1 MDSGSQAGLRQP
13 LSAVGNKTGLKSN
26 LGQDTT
32 IGKILSGCG
41 SPREKSST
49 RGQLTDIRGN
59 DGTTKKEKQDNGK
72 QTVQNVTVL
81 SAAASVKGRIPSTLS
96 SMPVL
101 PRTSGKRNFASVSA
115 ESSACGGLGLVSA
128 GPSHRDPLDTG
139 GNGFGLCADAKNSPA
154 TAGRIRGVATRNS
167 LSENG
172 EKLGPSKV
180 RSSRVWKKSHGT
192 HQQGTFHLDSSIAMT
207 SAQAARGCGGQQL
220 LSDGLMGCAL
230 GAGVGRSVA
239 AAPPCRLSTA
249 NMAALEH
256 KMAAVCI
263 SEARCGATERAQK
276 RVRFNDAQLEETL
289 KPKPGASALPSSY
302 SFGST
307 LLPALEARPEEK
319 PASHGSSCGSGG
331 PRSIRDR
338 LHGQSSRVLPGETL
352 DAGLTNVTDSLR
364 YLLANGQHQQ
374 PDSSVSALVAQH
386 SELRRDAARGQ
397 AAAQSQA
404 MRRDSDVELGARKGI
419 EKRLENARARHG
431 VDVSP
436 LISGGLKQAC
446 HSWQER
452 SVGASKPPFGVL
464 PSENSE
470 RPTRKGNEFKTG
482 LGEKMLSR
490 SSPRDSCA
498 EESPSTFGAH
508 RHQTVSGKCSEEAK
522 PAMQMN
528 HMKPT
533 QQPSCYQHHQPKG
546 LPPARPARQPQS
558 GRRRILSQ
566 GQEQPGAGQATTTE
580 PGAVPAMSLTASAEH
595 TPRASCTHA
604 PAQDRQVS
612 DKSIGE
618 RPAETARTEVSCEPR
633 ERKGAVLK
641 AAGPRSKVHRQAS
654 SVDSASLARAVS
666 GDRSRMASAECQE
679 AAGKADCLHA
689 PAYSGGRNL
698 DRWNGKGRLS
708 RATSASA
715 GGLCSVGGCL
725 NSGVGAVTGAY
736 NKRAPGE
743 KRPGIALL

>member
-1 MDSGSQAGLRQP
+1 MDSGRQAGLRQP
-13 LSAVGNKTGLKSN
+13 LSAVGNKTGLQSN
-26 LGQDTT
+26 SGQDAPT
-32 IGKILSGCG
+32 GKILSGRG

-49 RGQLTDIRGN
+49 HGELTDIRGSA
-59 DGTTKKEKQDNGK
+59 GTTKRDKPDNGK
-72 QTVQNVTVL
+72 QTVQTVTVL
-81 SAAASVKGRIPSTLS
+81 SAAAPVKGRITSTLS

-101 PRTSGKRNFASVSA
+101 SGKRNFASVSA

-128 GPSHRDPLDTG
+128 GPSHRGPLDTG
-139 GNGFGLCADAKNSPA
+139 GACFGLCADPKNSLA
-154 TAGRIRGVATRNS
+154 TAGRIRGVGISATTRNS

-172 EKLGPSKV
+172 EKLGPSTV

-192 HQQGTFHLDSSIAMT
+192 HQQGTLHLDSSIAMT
-207 SAQAARGCGGQQL
+207 SAQTTRGSGGQQL
-220 LSDGLMGCAL
+220 LSDGLMGCAF

-249 NMAALEH
+249 NMVALEH

-263 SEARCGATERAQK
+263 SEARSGATERAQK

-319 PASHGSSCGSGG
+319 PASHGSSYGSGG
-331 PRSIRDR
+331 QWSIRDR
-338 LHGQSSRVLPGETL
+338 LHGQSSSRVLPVETL
-352 DAGLTNVTDSLR
+352 DASMTNVTGSLR
-364 YLLANGQHQQ
+364 YLIANGQHQEH
-374 PDSSVSALVAQH
+374 DSSVSALVAKNA
-386 SELRRDAARGQ
+386 ELRRDAARGQ
-397 AAAQSQA
+397 APAHSQA
-404 MRRDSDVELGARKGI
+404 MRRHSDAELGAGKGI
-419 EKRLENARARHG
+419 EKRLENGRARHG

-436 LISGGLKQAC
+436 LTSGGPKQAF

-452 SVGASKPPFGVL
+452 SVGASQPPFGVS
-464 PSENSE
+464 PSENSD
-470 RPTRKGNEFKTG
+470 RPTIKGNEFKTG

-490 SSPRDSCA
+490 LSPRASCA
-498 EESPSTFGAH
+498 QESPSTFGAYS
-508 RHQTVSGKCSEEAK
+508 HQTLGGKCSEEAK

-528 HMKPT
+528 EKMKPT
-533 QQPSCYQHHQPKG
+533 QQPSCCQHHQPKG
-546 LPPARPARQPQS
+546 LPPARPARQPRS

-566 GQEQPGAGQATTTE
+566 GKQQPGARQATTSE
-580 PGAVPAMSLTASAEH
+580 PGAVPAIGVLASGEH
-595 TPRASCTHA
+595 TPRASRTHA

-618 RPAETARTEVSCEPR
+618 RPAETASTEVVCEPR
-633 ERKGAVLK
+633 EGKG
-641 AAGPRSKVHRQAS
+641 AAGPGSKVQRQAS
-654 SVDSASLARAVS
+654 SLDSPSLARAVG
-666 GDRSRMASAECQE
+666 GDRSRLASTEIQE
-679 AAGKADCLHA
+679 AAGKADSSHA
-689 PAYSGGRNL
+689 PGYSGGRNL

-708 RATSASA
+708 RATTASA

-725 NSGVGAVTGAY
+725 NSGVGAVAGAC
-736 NKRAPGE
+736 NKRAAGE